1 MAVLDLPFRL
11 PNGANL
17 PNRLAKAS
25 MTEALADARDWA
37 TDRHVRLYRRWA
49 QGGAGLLLTGNVM
62 IDARYL
68 ERPRNVVIE
77 DDAGLAPLVRWAEAS
92 KSSGG
97 HAWMQL
103 SHPGRQTSRF
113 VSSEPVAPSAGPA
126 VNLLGGF
133 APPRALDAEEIRDIV
148 QRFALGARVAE
159 RAGFTGVQVHG
170 AHGYLISQFLSP
182 LTNHRDDEWGGSIEN
197 RARLLIDVVR
207 AVRASVSAS
216 FCLSVKMN
224 SADFQR
230 GGFEEDDALT
240 VARWLEAEGVDL
252 LEVSGG
258 NYESPAL
265 FGSERTREREAYFL
279 DFARRLRGATKMPL
293 MVTGGFRTRAA
304 MEKALEENACDVIGL
319 ARPLALEPD
328 LPRRLLGREAER
340 STAGPIALRSAKT
353 FALSEG
359 SWYWA
364 QLRRMANGLD
374 PDARLSPL
382 MAALRYAMTDFLYAF
397 LRKLRPRP
405 TPALRSRAEVS

>member
-1 MAVLDLPFRL
+1 MLDRPLRL
-11 PNGANL
+11 PNGTTL
-17 PNRLAKAS
+17 PNRIAKAS

-37 TDRHVRLYRRWA
+37 TERHVRLYRRWA
-49 QGGAGLLLTGNVM
+49 EGGAGLLLTGNVM

-77 DDAGLAPLVRWAEAS
+77 DDAGLAPLARWAEAS
-92 KSSGG
+92 RSSGG

-103 SHPGRQTSRF
+103 SHPGRQTARF

-126 VNLLGGF
+126 VNVLRGF
-133 APPRALDAEEIRDIV
+133 APPRALHADEIEDIV
-148 QRFALGARVAE
+148 QRFALAARVAE
-159 RAGFTGVQVHG
+159 RAGFTGVQIHG

-197 RARLLIDVVR
+197 RARFLLDVVR

-216 FCLSVKMN
+216 FCVSVKMN

-265 FGSERTREREAYFL
+265 FGSERTRDREAYFL
-279 DFARRLRGATKMPL
+279 DFARRLRGATPMPL

-304 MEKALEENACDVIGL
+304 MEQAVRENACDVVGL

-328 LPRRLLGREAER
+328 LPRRLLRREVER
-340 STAGPIALRSAKT
+340 SAAEPIAQRSAKT
-353 FALSEG
+353 FGLSEG
-359 SWYWA
+359 SFYWA
-364 QLRRMANGLD
+364 QLRRMADGLD
-374 PDARLSPL
+374 PDARLSPFI
-382 MAALRYAMTDFLYAF
+382 AALRYAMTDFVNAL
-397 LRKLRPRP
+397 LRKLRPRA
-405 TPALRSRAEVS
+405 TPALPAKAEAS